1 MLDSAMISILKKQ
14 VCFLGT
20 SHDNVPRV
28 RPMRPFVS
36 EEGTVW
42 LISYTDTEK
51 TREIEA
57 NNAVELCAVDE
68 NSNVLR
74 LQGKLVG
81 EEKLPL
87 EEKEKVRRK
96 IVEELPG
103 AADFFAGYTDPRMAI
118 FKFEIENIIFR
129 SLENVVRAEL
139 HFRK

>member
-1 MLDSAMISILKKQ
+1 MLNDEIISILKTQ

-20 SHDNVPRV
+20 SHENVPRV

-36 EEGTVW
+36 EEGTIW

-57 NNAVELCAVDE
+57 NNVVELCAVDE

-81 EEKLPL
+81 EEKLLL

-96 IVEELPG
+96 IIEELPG
-103 AADFFAGYTDPRMAI
+103 AEDFFSGFSDSAMAI
-118 FKFEIENIIFR
+118 YKFEISNLVFR
-129 SLENVVRAEL
+129 TLENVARAEL
-139 HFRK
+139 HFRR

>member
-57 NNAVELCAVDE
+57 NNTVELCAVDE

-74 LQGKLVG
+74 LQGKLLG
-81 EEKLPL
+81 EEAVSS
-87 EEKEKVRRK
+87 EERERVRRN
-96 IVEELPG
+96 IFEELASVVEFFSG
-103 AADFFAGYTDPRMAI
+103 AEDPHMAI
-118 FKFEIENIIFR
+118 YKFEISNVIFR
-129 SLENVVRAEL
+129 SLENVARAEL
-139 HFRK
+139 HFRR

>member
-1 MLDSAMISILKKQ
+1 MLNDAIISILKKQ

-57 NNAVELCAVDE
+57 NNTVELCAVDE

-81 EEKLPL
+81 
-87 EEKEKVRRK
+87 VRR
-96 IVEELPG
+96 LCG
-103 AADFFAGYTDPRMAI
+103 
-118 FKFEIENIIFR
+118 R
-129 SLENVVRAEL
+129 SA
-139 HFRK
+139 

>member
-1 MLDSAMISILKKQ
+1 MLNDAIISILKNQ

-20 SHDNVPRV
+20 AHENVPRV

-42 LISYTDTEK
+42 LVSYKDTEK

-81 EEKLPL
+81 EEAVPSK
-87 EEKEKVRRK
+87 EREKVRRN
-96 IVEELPG
+96 IFEELASVAEFFSG
-103 AADFFAGYTDPRMAI
+103 AEDPHMAI
-118 FKFEIENIIFR
+118 YKFEISNVNFR
-129 SLENVVRAEL
+129 SLENVARAEL

>member
-57 NNAVELCAVDE
+57 NNTVELCAVDE

-74 LQGKLVG
+74 LQGKLAG
-81 EEKLPL
+81 DEKLPL
-87 EEKEKVRRK
+87 KLLKSYQALRTFLLDIPIRVWRFLNLRLKISSFVAWRMLCALNFIFASKRRSC
-96 IVEELPG
+96 L
-103 AADFFAGYTDPRMAI
+103 
-118 FKFEIENIIFR
+118 
-129 SLENVVRAEL
+129 L
-139 HFRK
+139 

>member
-1 MLDSAMISILKKQ
+1 MCRECGLCVRLLVKREPFGSSVIQILK
-14 VCFLGT
+14 
-20 SHDNVPRV
+20 
-28 RPMRPFVS
+28 
-36 EEGTVW
+36 
-42 LISYTDTEK
+42 K

-57 NNAVELCAVDE
+57 NNTVELCAVDE

-118 FKFEIENIIFR
+118 FKFEIEDIIFR